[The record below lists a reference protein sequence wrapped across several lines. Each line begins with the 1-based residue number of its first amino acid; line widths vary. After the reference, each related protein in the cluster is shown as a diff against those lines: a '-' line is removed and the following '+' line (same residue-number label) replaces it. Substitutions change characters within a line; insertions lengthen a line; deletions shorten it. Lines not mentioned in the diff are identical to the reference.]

1 MLRCRVIPIVLLD
14 GYSVLKTIK
23 FDVRRNLG
31 NPIVVARVYNSRNI
45 DELIL
50 WI

>member
-31 NPIVVARVYNSRNI
+31 KSDSGSRG
-45 DELIL
+45 L
-50 WI
+50 